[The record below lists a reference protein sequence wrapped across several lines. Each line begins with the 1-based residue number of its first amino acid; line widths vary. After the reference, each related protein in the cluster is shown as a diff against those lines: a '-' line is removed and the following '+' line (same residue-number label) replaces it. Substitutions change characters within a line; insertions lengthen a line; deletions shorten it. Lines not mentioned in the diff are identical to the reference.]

1 MVQALVPVPG
11 PGLLRVLLFQELVA
25 LAYLGLEAD
34 LIQILAL
41 RGRAQE
47 PVLERVAL
55 VQAVAWWVGGQGQ
68 PVQAQVAWEW
78 VVWTWAVAEP
88 LPPCASPSR
97 WAHLRAWVG

>member
-1 MVQALVPVPG
+1 ML

-41 RGRAQE
+41 QGRAQE
-47 PVLERVAL
+47 PVLERAAL
-55 VQAVAWWVGGQGQ
+55 AQALAWRAGGQGQ
-68 PVQAQVAWEW
+68 PVQAQAAWTW

-97 WAHLRAWVG
+97 FAHLQAWVG

>member
-1 MVQALVPVPG
+1 ML

-34 LIQILAL
+34 LTQILA
-41 RGRAQE
+41 RQGRAQE

-55 VQAVAWWVGGQGQ
+55 AQAVAWWFLGLGQ
-68 PVQAQVAWEW
+68 PVQAQAAWELEAW
-78 VVWTWAVAEP
+78 KWAVAEP

-97 WAHLRAWVG
+97 WAHLQAWVG

>member
-1 MVQALVPVPG
+1 MVLPG

-41 RGRAQE
+41 QGRAQD
-47 PVLERVAL
+47 PVLEWAAL
-55 VQAVAWWVGGQGQ
+55 AQAVAWRVGVQRQ
-68 PVQAQVAWEW
+68 PVQAQAAWEW
-78 VVWTWAVAEP
+78 VAWKWAVAEP

-97 WAHLRAWVG
+97 LAHLRA